1 MEYLIGT
8 GGWNYFNIPG
18 ETSLKAYSK
27 IFDYV
32 EVNYTFYQYPNTSM
46 VKQWRASVSDDFL
59 FSVRCHQDLT
69 HKIGLKPV
77 HKAYE
82 VIEKMLIYCD
92 TLQAPFLVLETP
104 ASYDLSSKKLEYA
117 RDFFASLNLQKIRLV
132 WEIRSRLTENAVKLM
147 KDLNIIHCVDL
158 SWQEPSYASD
168 ITYSRLF
175 GKGRHNLY
183 QFTDDELTDVNEN
196 AQQIGSKVVVLTY
209 HGARMYG
216 DAARFKQYQLTGK
229 FVPTTSFVG
238 IESAKSVLSE
248 DAVFPASKDDLI
260 RTQGWKVIDLSPKQ
274 RVHLSDILTKIPQK
288 IYYEIN
294 DVLATLEA
302 YI

>member
-1 MEYLIGT
+1 
-8 GGWNYFNIPG
+8 
-18 ETSLKAYSK
+18 
-27 IFDYV
+27 
-32 EVNYTFYQYPNTSM
+32 
-46 VKQWRASVSDDFL
+46 
-59 FSVRCHQDLT
+59 
-69 HKIGLKPV
+69 
-77 HKAYE
+77 
-82 VIEKMLIYCD
+82 
-92 TLQAPFLVLETP
+92 
-104 ASYDLSSKKLEYA
+104 
-117 RDFFASLNLQKIRLV
+117 
-132 WEIRSRLTENAVKLM
+132 M

-183 QFTDDELTDVNEN
+183 QFTDDELANINQN
-196 AQQIGSKVVVLTY
+196 AQQIENKTVVLTY
-209 HGARMYG
+209 HGARMYS

-229 FVPTTSFVG
+229 FIPTTAFLG

-248 DAVFPASKDDLI
+248 DAVFPASKDELI
-260 RTQGWKVIDLSPKQ
+260 ESQGWKVIDLSPNE